1 MENPVFKAGR
11 QDKEDPF
18 TFVLSDESVDR
29 MGDVIRAD
37 GWSLKQFKAN
47 PVALFGHDHSKIVGV
62 WTNVKVVGKRLMGT
76 LKLADPGTSELVD
89 TTRKLIEQ
97 KILKAV
103 SVGFQ
108 PIEAKPRKSGEGM
121 DFIKSALHEV
131 SLVSVPANPNA
142 LAIAKCL
149 SPDVADV
156 LFAQPSIKDCNDG
169 TGQSTHTLT
178 TPNLEVARERLK
190 ALGID

>member
-1 MENPVFKAGR
+1 MENPVFKAGH
-11 QDKEDPF
+11 QSKDDPF

-37 GWSLKQFKAN
+37 GWSLKAFKSN
-47 PVALFGHDHSKIVGV
+47 PIALFGHDHSKIVGV
-62 WTNVKVVGKRLMGT
+62 WTNVKVVGKKLMGT
-76 LKLADPGTSELVD
+76 LKLAEPGTSELVD

-121 DFIKSALHEV
+121 DFTKSALHEV

-142 LAIAKCL
+142 LAIAKAL
-149 SPDVADV
+149 SPDVAET
-156 LFAQPSIKDCNDG
+156 LFAQLSTTDSDDG
-169 TGQSTHTLT
+169 TGQSTHTQT
-178 TPNLEVARERLK
+178 TPHLDAARARLK